1 MNNIS
6 NKFKKLIVKINL
18 YKKHNSDDE
27 VQRYLE
33 NAKKE
38 MNDAMNIFEN
48 VTDPELIDFAIY
60 KIDAAEK
67 KYGYYIK
74 KIKSGSAI

>member
-6 NKFKKLIVKINL
+6 NKFKKLILKINL
-18 YKKHNSDDE
+18 YKKPKNDKDYQKY
-27 VQRYLE
+27 VD

-38 MNDAMNIFEN
+38 MNDAINIFEN
-48 VTDPELIDFAIY
+48 VTDPELVDFAIH
-60 KIDAAEK
+60 KIEAAEK

-74 KIKSGSAI
+74 KLKSGSTI